1 MWFDLIP
8 VALFF
13 KLLYLHDFL
22 IQTGNFFS
30 YHSPVAGRYG
40 RGNSTGQ
47 IGAGEAGQDRV
58 GGQGKDSVLQDGA
71 GRPSLIATLKLLVI
85 ILPILPLFY

>member
-1 MWFDLIP
+1 MRVESCYPESFGFLR
-8 VALFF
+8 LC
-13 KLLYLHDFL
+13 FL
-22 IQTGNFFS
+22 IQTGDFFA
-30 YHSPVAGRYG
+30 YHSPVAGSYG

-47 IGAGEAGQDRV
+47 IGAGEAGKDRV

-71 GRPSLIATLKLLVI
+71 GRPSLIATLRLLVI